1 MRFNFL
7 METIVR
13 SALCNTPISTLGHF
27 ATQNWRPTPA
37 VVIHIQ
43 AALQSTA
50 LNTNYPKGLAMID
63 ERMLIFLD
71 IDNVVNDE
79 VLGMGAALRH
89 AA

>member
-1 MRFNFL
+1 
-7 METIVR
+7 
-13 SALCNTPISTLGHF
+13 
-27 ATQNWRPTPA
+27 
-37 VVIHIQ
+37 
-43 AALQSTA
+43 
-50 LNTNYPKGLAMID
+50 MID